1 MGLRRIEEKLL
12 REKEMKKKGAEMAL
26 TSLEKMSQ
34 QIHSLHRDLQDLE
47 KKYET
52 DFKKNP
58 ALSKQL
64 MNLREELGLPR
75 AIGIYDVGEKPSFIQ
90 RLKGKDE
97 YLNFLALRIL
107 KIGKN
112 ERHRTGG
119 LLSTTE
125 IILKLNDES
134 QGITVAISDISQALD
149 LLVSNGLVHDIRE
162 LGGMQVVEF
171 IDPNLS
177 QDHHT
182 ILNLAA
188 RYNGEINLT
197 DLIKETEW
205 SIERINQTLSPLI
218 QKKIVLRSETLDGV
232 VLSFPGM

>member
-12 REKEMKKKGAEMAL
+12 REAEMKKKGAEMAIK
-26 TSLEKMSQ
+26 SLEVMSQ
-34 QIHSLHRDLQDLE
+34 QVRTLHKDLQNLE

-58 ALSKQL
+58 ALTQQL

-75 AIGIYDVGEKPSFIQ
+75 AIGIYDIGEKPSFIQ

-107 KIGKN
+107 EIAKN
-112 ERHRTGG
+112 ERNRSGG

-125 IILKLNDES
+125 IVLKLNDES
-134 QGITVAISDISQALD
+134 QGIAVAIADVSEALN
-149 LLVSNGLVHDIRE
+149 LLQSNGLVHNIRE
-162 LGGMQVVEF
+162 LAGMQIVEF

-177 QDHHT
+177 QDHNS
-182 ILNLAA
+182 ILELAA
-188 RYNGEINLT
+188 RYNGQISLT
-197 DLIKETEW
+197 DLVKETQW
-205 SIERINQTLSPLI
+205 SIERVNQALSSLI
-218 QKKIVLRSETLDGV
+218 QKKLVLRSETLDGIT
-232 VLSFPGM
+232 LSFPGV